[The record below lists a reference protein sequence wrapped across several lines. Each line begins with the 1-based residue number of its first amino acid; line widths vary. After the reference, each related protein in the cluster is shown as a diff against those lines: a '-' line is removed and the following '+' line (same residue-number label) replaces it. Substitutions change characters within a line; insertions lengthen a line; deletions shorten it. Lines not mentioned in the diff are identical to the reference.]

1 MNGANAASA
10 LSRSTRRGLP
20 ALRRPAQRA
29 QLADIGR
36 QVFAGDRAGQVYRNH
51 LHILPAGGLQ
61 QPLHA
66 LAIGE
71 GELSRCAGRG
81 AADPVHRRW
90 RARRG
95 HEWVLVGTAP
105 GDEAQPGA
113 GCRGTMQVGEGGLG
127 ILEEHHAQPRLDPV
141 EVRGGQRMLLRVCHD
156 EVRVQS
162 RRLGALA
169 GQRQH
174 RRGDVQAG
182 AVGRRACG

>member
-1 MNGANAASA
+1 LSA
-10 LSRSTRRGLP
+10 G
-20 ALRRPAQRA
+20 PAQRA

-71 GELSRCAGRG
+71 GELSRRAGYAGRQIQCIADG
-81 AADPVHRRW
+81 ALG
-90 RARRG
+90 RG

-105 GDEAQPGA
+105 GDEAQPSA
-113 GCRGTMQVGEGGLG
+113 GCRGTMQVGERGLAV
-127 ILEEHHAQPRLDPV
+127 LEEHHAQPRLDPV
-141 EVRGGQRMLLRVCHD
+141 EVRGRQRMLLRVCHD

-162 RRLGALA
+162 RSLGALA

-182 AVGRRACG
+182 AVCRRAWRLMPAGWRRCRSRCPAVA